1 MAAGKAYLSVPAGAR
16 QFIGFGNDATGISEE
31 LIAESEEFAP
41 YYDLQGRRVAQPTKG
56 LYIVNGK
63 KVIIK

>member
-1 MAAGKAYLSVPAGAR
+1 MQDFALFTQGTGLKA
-16 QFIGFGNDATGISEE
+16 IGNEPISN
-31 LIAESEEFAP
+31 SQVF
-41 YYDLQGRRVAQPTKG
+41 DLQGRMVINPTKG